1 MRSVDRRQISPCPD
15 QPVGYR
21 CPITRSHP
29 RAPSTSSCCPGPRRL
44 PTWTTLWRSWIGG
57 CEAAS
62 RSTTAIRRPQRNAE
76 TKERLIAVRW
86 NPVVVGDDHDW
97 RARAACRSV
106 DANLFFPT
114 GSTGPALAQLQA
126 AKAFCRS
133 CPVQRDCLEFALE
146 TNQED
151 GVWGG
156 KDEIERRRLRREW
169 RQSTKREG
177 RRVGV

>member
-1 MRSVDRRQISPCPD
+1 M
-15 QPVGYR
+15 
-21 CPITRSHP
+21 
-29 RAPSTSSCCPGPRRL
+29 
-44 PTWTTLWRSWIGG
+44 
-57 CEAAS
+57 
-62 RSTTAIRRPQRNAE
+62 AIRWKSVVDAE
-76 TKERLIAVRW
+76 
-86 NPVVVGDDHDW
+86 DDHW

-114 GSTGPALAQLQA
+114 GSTGSAVAQLQA

-133 CPVQRDCLEFALE
+133 CSVRRDCLEFALE

-156 KDEIERRRLRREW
+156 KDETERRRLRWEW
-169 RQSTKREG
+169 RQSRMQAG